1 MKRKIRRALFS
12 LSRPQGFLGPTHELS
27 KYGVE
32 LWASS
37 GTAKFFRSNG
47 IEVRDLV
54 DLTGFSELL
63 GGRVKTLHPNVFA
76 GILANPENPEHVSD
90 LRRVGGVAFDLI
102 VVDLYPFDEGVKKG
116 LEEPSLRE
124 LIDVGGVALIRAA
137 AKNAPFVSVAVDIS
151 GLSSILED
159 LKEETGHVRPET
171 SFSLAVRAFAHTSAY
186 DALIAKTLLEKQG
199 SEAFPEVL
207 PTVYERTK
215 ELRYGENPHQKACW
229 YLPRFSQTLDLI
241 SFQGK
246 ELSYNNLL
254 DSEAAYLLV
263 REFDRPS
270 VAVIKHANPC
280 GVATANTI
288 EEAFEKAM
296 ACDPKAAFGGI
307 VACNRPID
315 EEIANCL
322 RPIFLE
328 VVLAPGYSEGAKE
341 ILQAKKNTRL
351 CIVSFDKPL
360 PARTSRD
367 TLFGLLLQDRDL
379 QAPSKGALEV
389 ASRKKPTSEQLEDMK
404 FAIDVAKHVRSNAIV
419 FVKNLASVGIGAG
432 QMSRV
437 DSVRLAALKAEG
449 RARGAVMGSD
459 AFFPFPDGVEY
470 AHEAGI
476 EAFVAPK
483 GSVKDKEVLEAADR
497 LGMVCV
503 FASSRHFRH

>member
-1 MKRKIRRALFS
+1 MKRKIQRALLS
-12 LSRPQGFLGPTHELS
+12 LARPQAFLGPTLELA

-37 GTAKFFRSNG
+37 GTAKFLRSNG
-47 IEVRDLV
+47 LEVRDLV

-76 GILANPENPEHVSD
+76 GILANPENPGHTSD
-90 LRRVGGVAFDLI
+90 LERIGGVSFDLI
-102 VVDLYPFDEGVKKG
+102 VVDLYPFDEGIKNG
-116 LEEPSLRE
+116 LEEAGLRE

-137 AKNAPFVSVAVDIS
+137 AKNAPFVSVAVDMHGFS
-151 GLSSILED
+151 LVLKD
-159 LKEETGHVRPET
+159 LKEDHGHVRPET
-171 SFSLAVRAFAHTSAY
+171 SLSLAVRAFGHTSAY
-186 DALIAKTLLEKQG
+186 DALIAKTLFEQAG
-199 SEAFPEVL
+199 SEAFPELLLSVF
-207 PTVYERTK
+207 ERTK
-215 ELRYGENPHQKACW
+215 ELRYGENPHQRAYW
-229 YLPRFSQTLDLI
+229 YRPRLSQTLELTAL
-241 SFQGK
+241 QGK

-254 DSEAAYLLV
+254 DAEAAYLLV
-263 REFDRPS
+263 REFDRPAVS
-270 VAVIKHANPC
+270 VIKHSNPC
-280 GVATANTI
+280 GVAAANTI
-288 EEAFEKAM
+288 EEAFEKALD
-296 ACDPKAAFGGI
+296 CDTKSAFGGV

-315 EEIANCL
+315 EKVAERM

-328 VVLAPGYSEGAKE
+328 VVLAPAYSEGAME
-341 ILQAKKNTRL
+341 ILQAKRNTRFCTL
-351 CIVSFDKPL
+351 SFDKPL
-360 PARTSRD
+360 PALTSRE

-379 QAPSKGALEV
+379 QVPSKGTLEV
-389 ASRKKPTSEQLEDMK
+389 ASHRKPTPEQLEDMK

-419 FVKNLASVGIGAG
+419 FAKNLSSVGIGAG

-449 RARGAVMGSD
+449 RAKGAVMGSD

-476 EAFVAPK
+476 EAFIAPK
-483 GSVKDKEVLEAADR
+483 GSVRDKEVLEAADR